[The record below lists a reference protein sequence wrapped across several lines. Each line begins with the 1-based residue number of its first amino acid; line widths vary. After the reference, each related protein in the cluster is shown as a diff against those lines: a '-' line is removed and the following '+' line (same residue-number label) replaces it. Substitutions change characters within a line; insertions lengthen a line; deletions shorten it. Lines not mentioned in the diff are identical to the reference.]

1 MKNLILVVDDEEDI
15 RQNVAEILELA
26 GYSTLVAAHGKE
38 AIELVKKQTP
48 DLIICDIMMPE
59 LDGYGV
65 LHLLRKN
72 TTTQNVPFLFLT
84 AKAEASDFRKGMSLG
99 ADDYLPK
106 PCDDI
111 ELLNAV
117 ELRLKKGK
125 ILQQSYESGEK
136 GVNHFIKDIKEAGF
150 LDHLQNNYDVH
161 VFSKKQELYHEGK
174 RPRNVFHLISGKVKT
189 IKTHEDGKDYITNV
203 YTSGDFIGY
212 MPVIEDL
219 NYEDTAVVIENAEI
233 IQIPRE
239 DFIGLLSSDIS
250 IATRFIQLA
259 SNSIREKEERL
270 LNLAYSSL
278 RKRAAVALVEL
289 NRKFN
294 PQNTSGQSLNITREN
309 FARYVGTATES
320 LIRTMIDFR
329 DEKLIDIDPAGRI
342 CILNMDKLTNLVN

>member
-1 MKNLILVVDDEEDI
+1 MDALILVVDDEEDI

-26 GYSTLVAAHGKE
+26 GYSTVMAAHGKE
-38 AIELVKKQTP
+38 AIELAHKQVP

-72 TTTQNVPFLFLT
+72 TATQYVPFLFLT
-84 AKAEASDFRKGMSLG
+84 AKTEPADFRKGMNLG

-136 GVNHFIKDIKEAGF
+136 GINHFIKDVKEAGL
-150 LDHLQNNYDVH
+150 LDYLKVNYDVH
-161 VFSKKQELYHEGK
+161 VFSKRQELYHEGT
-174 RPRNVFHLISGKVKT
+174 RPRNIFHLLSGKVKT
-189 IKTHEDGKDYITNV
+189 VKTHEDGKDYITNI
-203 YTSGDFIGY
+203 YTGGDFIGY

-219 NYEDTAVVIENAEI
+219 NYEDTAVVIEEAEI

-239 DFIGLLSSDIS
+239 DFIALLSNDIS
-250 IATRFIQLA
+250 IATKFFQLA
-259 SNSIREKEERL
+259 ANSIREKEDRL

-278 RKRAAVALVEL
+278 RKRAAVALIEL
-289 NRKFN
+289 NKKFN
-294 PQNTSGQSLNITREN
+294 PQNVAGQSLNITREN
-309 FARYVGTATES
+309 LARYVGTATES
-320 LIRTMIDFR
+320 LIRTMVDFK
-329 DEKLIDIDPAGRI
+329 DEKLIDIDTAGRI
-342 CILNMDKLTNLVN
+342 RIVNLDKLANLIN